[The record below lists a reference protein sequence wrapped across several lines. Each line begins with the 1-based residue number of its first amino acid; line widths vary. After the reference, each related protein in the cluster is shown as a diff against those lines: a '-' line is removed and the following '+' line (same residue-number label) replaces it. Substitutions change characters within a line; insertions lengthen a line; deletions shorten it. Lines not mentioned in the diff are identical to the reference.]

1 MEEKMTNIE
10 RVSVNAALNKL
21 ECIQQCLNHLIG
33 CFESF
38 VEGESES
45 DARCTRAAMSD
56 FRKETDFELDDLCDL
71 MEVQSI
77 LNRF

>member
-21 ECIQQCLNHLIG
+21 ECIQQSLNHLIG
-33 CFESF
+33 CFESY
-38 VEGESES
+38 VEGEHES
-45 DARCTRAAMSD
+45 DARCARAALND

-71 MEVQSI
+71 AEVQSI
-77 LNRF
+77 LNRY